1 MPTTANYV
9 ITSLVAAPAVY
20 NAVAGNGM
28 YDVFVPGT
36 GAAIALLAA
45 HFFVFYFGILAD
57 LTPPVALA
65 AYAGSALAGG
75 DFWRTARNSVKYALA
90 PYIYFTHPEM
100 FLITVQSWDVMIALK
115 VLYYFLAAIVVMYLL
130 AVAIT
135 GFYKKPLRNE
145 LKVLLG
151 GLGLAGATL
160 NIIPIILGVG
170 ALVGMNL
177 YARKHS

>member
-1 MPTTANYV
+1 M
-9 ITSLVAAPAVY
+9 AAPAVY

-28 YDVFVPGT
+28 YDLPVPGT

-75 DFWRTARNSVKYALA
+75 DFWKTARNSVKYALA
-90 PYIYFTHPEM
+90 GYIGPYIYFTHPKM
-100 FLITVQSWDVMIALK
+100 FLITVQSWNLEVIAE

-135 GFYKKPLRNE
+135 GFYKKPLKNWI
-145 LKVLLG
+145 KILLG

-160 NIIPIILGVG
+160 NFIPVALGVT
-170 ALVGMNL
+170 ALIALRFFGSKVQ
-177 YARKHS
+177 A